1 MPVATRPLEFVA
13 FFSIEIATREGNAHV
28 FLAVDAYLDYV
39 FNLGVERTKD
49 KETVLKNVYFLI
61 EHPDFAKHLG
71 NGFTL
76 VLEDFQEF
84 ESQISNIIR
93 PNGGTLLFDSPYHN
107 QIIHPVLVS
116 FRNMLF
122 QKGK

>member
-13 FFSIEIATREGNAHV
+13 FFSIEIATKEGNAHV

-49 KETVLKNVYFLI
+49 KETILKNIYFLI
-61 EHPDFAKHLG
+61 EHPDFAQHLG

-84 ESQISNIIR
+84 ESQITNIIR
-93 PNGGTLLFDSPYHN
+93 PNGGKLLFDKPYHN

-116 FRNMLF
+116 FHNMLF
-122 QKGK
+122 RKE